1 MKLKKE
7 GQKDWNG
14 DNLIFVDSS
23 YLIALIVE
31 KDQWHDDAVKLLE
44 KLKYEDKI
52 ITEAM
57 IIESLNLI
65 GSCHGGKVGYLTFK
79 YIKDNF
85 TIFKSETLLEESLR
99 YYLKFDGTLSLAD
112 CTAIHTMKENNIYE
126 ILSFDDDFDKV
137 EGIVRVC

>member
-1 MKLKKE
+1 MA
-7 GQKDWNG
+7 QR
-14 DNLIFVDSS
+14 
-23 YLIALIVE
+23 
-31 KDQWHDDAVKLLE
+31 AVKLLE
-44 KLKYEDKI
+44 KLKSEDKI

-65 GSCHGGKVGYLTFK
+65 GSCHGRNVGYMVFK

-85 TIFKSETLLEESLR
+85 TIFKSDTLLEESLR
-99 YYLKFDGTLSLAD
+99 YYLQFDGNLSLAD

-137 EGIVRVC
+137 DGIVRVC

>member
-1 MKLKKE
+1 M
-7 GQKDWNG
+7 
-14 DNLIFVDSS
+14 IFVDAS
-23 YLIALIVE
+23 YIIALIIE
-31 KDQWHDDAVKLLE
+31 KDQWHEDAIKLLDR
-44 KLKYEDKI
+44 LKSEEKI

-57 IIESLNLI
+57 IIESINLI
-65 GSCHGGKVGYLTFK
+65 GSCHGGKVGYMTFK

-112 CTAIHTMKENNIYE
+112 CTAIHAMKENQILE

-137 EGIVRVC
+137 DGIIRLH

>member
-1 MKLKKE
+1 M
-7 GQKDWNG
+7 
-14 DNLIFVDSS
+14 IFVDSS

-31 KDQWHDDAVKLLE
+31 KDQWHNDAIKLLE
-44 KLKYEDKI
+44 KLKSEDKI

-65 GSCHGGKVGYLTFK
+65 GSCHGGKVGYLAFK

-85 TIFKSETLLEESLR
+85 TIFKSDTLIEESLR
-99 YYLKFDGTLSLAD
+99 YYLQFDGTLSLAD
-112 CTAIHTMKENNIYE
+112 CTAIHTMKENDIHE

-137 EGIVRVC
+137 NGIIRIC

>member
-1 MKLKKE
+1 M
-7 GQKDWNG
+7 
-14 DNLIFVDSS
+14 IFIDSS

-31 KDQWHDDAVKLLE
+31 KDQWHDDAIKLLE
-44 KLKYEDKI
+44 KIKSEDKI

>member
-1 MKLKKE
+1 M
-7 GQKDWNG
+7 
-14 DNLIFVDSS
+14 IFVDSS

-44 KLKYEDKI
+44 KLKYKDKI

>member
-1 MKLKKE
+1 M
-7 GQKDWNG
+7 
-14 DNLIFVDSS
+14 IFVDAS

-31 KDQWHDDAVKLLE
+31 KDQWHNDAIKLLD
-44 KLKYEDKI
+44 KLKSDDKI

-65 GSCHGGKVGYLTFK
+65 GSCHGGKVGYMAFK

-85 TIFKSETLLEESLR
+85 TIFKSDTLLEESLR

-112 CTAIHTMKENNIYE
+112 CTAIHTMKENNIHE
-126 ILSFDDDFDKV
+126 IISFDDDFDKV
-137 EGIVRVC
+137 DGIIRVC

>member
-1 MKLKKE
+1 M
-7 GQKDWNG
+7 
-14 DNLIFVDSS
+14 IFVDAS
-23 YLIALIVE
+23 YIIALIIE
-31 KDQWHDDAVKLLE
+31 KDQWHEDAIKLLDR
-44 KLKYEDKI
+44 LKSEDKI

-57 IIESLNLI
+57 IIESINLI
-65 GSCHGGKVGYLTFK
+65 GSCHGGKVGYMTFK

-112 CTAIHTMKENNIYE
+112 CTAIHTMKENQIYE

-137 EGIVRVC
+137 DGILRVH

>member
-1 MKLKKE
+1 
-7 GQKDWNG
+7 
-14 DNLIFVDSS
+14 
-23 YLIALIVE
+23 
-31 KDQWHDDAVKLLE
+31 
-44 KLKYEDKI
+44 
-52 ITEAM
+52 M

>member
-1 MKLKKE
+1 M
-7 GQKDWNG
+7 
-14 DNLIFVDSS
+14 IFVDAS
-23 YLIALIVE
+23 YIIALIIE
-31 KDQWHDDAVKLLE
+31 KDQWHEDAIKLLD
-44 KLKYEDKI
+44 KLKSEEKI

-57 IIESLNLI
+57 IIESINLI
-65 GSCHGGKVGYLTFK
+65 GSCHGGKVGYMTFK

-112 CTAIHTMKENNIYE
+112 CTAIHAMKENQILE

-137 EGIVRVC
+137 DGILRLH

>member
-1 MKLKKE
+1 
-7 GQKDWNG
+7 
-14 DNLIFVDSS
+14 
-23 YLIALIVE
+23 
-31 KDQWHDDAVKLLE
+31 
-44 KLKYEDKI
+44 
-52 ITEAM
+52 M

-99 YYLKFDGTLSLAD
+99 YYLKFDGTLSLTD
-112 CTAIHTMKENNIYE
+112 CTAIHTMKENNIRE

-137 EGIVRVC
+137 DGIVRIC

>member
-1 MKLKKE
+1 M
-7 GQKDWNG
+7 
-14 DNLIFVDSS
+14 IFVDAS

-31 KDQWHDDAVKLLE
+31 KDQWHDDAVRLLE
-44 KLKYEDKI
+44 RLKVEEKI
-52 ITEAM
+52 ITEPM

-65 GSCHGGKVGYLTFK
+65 GSCHGGKVGVMTFK

-85 TIFKSETLLEESLR
+85 TIFKSDTLLDESLR

-112 CTAIHTMKENNIYE
+112 CTAIHAMKEKGIHE

-137 EGIVRVC
+137 EGIARVF

>member
-1 MKLKKE
+1 M
-7 GQKDWNG
+7 
-14 DNLIFVDSS
+14 IFVDAS

-31 KDQWHDDAVKLLE
+31 KDQWHDDTVRLLE
-44 KLKYEDKI
+44 KLRSEDKI

-65 GSCHGGKVGYLTFK
+65 GSCHGGKVGYMTFK

-85 TIFKSETLLEESLR
+85 TIFKSDSLLEESLR

-112 CTAIHTMKENNIYE
+112 CTAIHTMKENEVHE

-137 EGIVRVC
+137 DGIVRVY